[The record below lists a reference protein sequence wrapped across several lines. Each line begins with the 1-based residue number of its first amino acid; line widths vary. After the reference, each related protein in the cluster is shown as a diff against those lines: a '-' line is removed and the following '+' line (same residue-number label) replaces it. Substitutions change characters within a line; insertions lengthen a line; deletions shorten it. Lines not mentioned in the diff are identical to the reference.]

1 MTEATSQSAADSATP
16 VAKAKTARTV
26 SGRVISN
33 KMDKTITILV
43 ERRMRHPLYGKFIS
57 RRTKV
62 HAHDEN
68 NECKEGDLVLVQEC
82 RPLARTKTWR
92 LLQVLER
99 AREV

>member
-1 MTEATSQSAADSATP
+1 MTEASSQPIADGATR
-16 VAKAKTARTV
+16 VATRKKARTV

-33 KMDKTITILV
+33 KMDKTITVLI

-68 NECKEGDLVLVQEC
+68 NECKEGDFVLVQEC

-92 LLQVLER
+92 LVQVLER